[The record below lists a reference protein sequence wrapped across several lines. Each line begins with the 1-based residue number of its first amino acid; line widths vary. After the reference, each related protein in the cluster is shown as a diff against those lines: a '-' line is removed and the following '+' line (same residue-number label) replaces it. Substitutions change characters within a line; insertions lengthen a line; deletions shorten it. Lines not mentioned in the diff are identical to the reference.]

1 MKVNKGGVLM
11 ITNESIVAEIVTDIP
26 LSADIFRKYGIDFCC
41 GGNMSIN
48 EAVKNK
54 KVDAETLI
62 DEINELPNH
71 DQGNINVKYL
81 DAPSL
86 IQYIQSRYHETI
98 REEFKN
104 LSPYVT
110 KIAKVHGPNHPFL
123 IQLQDL
129 YRQYRDGMLEHM
141 AQEDEH
147 DFPALIKLSRGEQV
161 DHSSDI
167 IQSLV
172 DDHTQTGQLLEDMRE
187 LTNQYQPP
195 SEACQT
201 WRLVYHRLENL
212 ERETHEH
219 VHLENHVLFNKFS

>member
-1 MKVNKGGVLM
+1 MRVNKGGVLM

-41 GGNMSIN
+41 GGNISIN

-86 IQYIQSRYHETI
+86 IQYIQSRYHETM

-110 KIAKVHGPNHPFL
+110 KVAKVHGPNHPFL

-219 VHLENHVLFNKFS
+219 VHLESLIAYL

>member
-1 MKVNKGGVLM
+1 M
-11 ITNESIVAEIVTDIP
+11 
-26 LSADIFRKYGIDFCC
+26 
-41 GGNMSIN
+41 
-48 EAVKNK
+48 
-54 KVDAETLI
+54 
-62 DEINELPNH
+62 
-71 DQGNINVKYL
+71 KYL

-86 IQYIQSRYHETI
+86 IQYIQSRYHETM

-110 KIAKVHGPNHPFL
+110 KVAKVHGPNHPFL

-187 LTNQYQPP
+187 LTSQYQP
-195 SEACQT
+195 
-201 WRLVYHRLENL
+201 LVSLPNL
-212 ERETHEH
+212 EISISSSNEFRT
-219 VHLENHVLFNKFS
+219 

>member
-1 MKVNKGGVLM
+1 M

-41 GGNMSIN
+41 GGNISIN
-48 EAVKNK
+48 EAVKNN

-86 IQYIQSRYHETI
+86 IQYIQSRYHETM

-172 DDHTQTGQLLEDMRE
+172 DDHTQTGQVLEDMRE

>member
-1 MKVNKGGVLM
+1 MKINKGGISM
-11 ITNESIVAEIVTDIP
+11 ITNESIVADIVTDMP

-41 GGNMSIN
+41 GGNITIN

-54 KVDAETLI
+54 KIDADTLI
-62 DEINELPNH
+62 EEINALPKH

-86 IQYIQSRYHETI
+86 IQYIQSRYHETM

-110 KIAKVHGPNHPFL
+110 KVAKVHGPNHPFL

-147 DFPALIKLSRGEQV
+147 DFPALIKLSRGEEV
-161 DHSSDI
+161 NHASDI

-172 DDHTQTGQLLEDMRE
+172 DDHTHTGQLLEDMRE

-201 WRLVYHRLENL
+201 WRLVYNRLENL

>member
-41 GGNMSIN
+41 GGNISIN

-86 IQYIQSRYHETI
+86 IQYIQSRYHETM

-110 KIAKVHGPNHPFL
+110 KVAKVHGPNHPFL

>member
-1 MKVNKGGVLM
+1 M
-11 ITNESIVAEIVTDIP
+11 
-26 LSADIFRKYGIDFCC
+26 
-41 GGNMSIN
+41 
-48 EAVKNK
+48 
-54 KVDAETLI
+54 
-62 DEINELPNH
+62 
-71 DQGNINVKYL
+71 
-81 DAPSL
+81 
-86 IQYIQSRYHETI
+86 

-110 KIAKVHGPNHPFL
+110 KVAKVHGPNHPFL

-161 DHSSDI
+161 DYSSDI

-187 LTNQYQPP
+187 LTNQYQP
-195 SEACQT
+195 
-201 WRLVYHRLENL
+201 LVKLAKL
-212 ERETHEH
+212 GD
-219 VHLENHVLFNKFS
+219 

>member
-1 MKVNKGGVLM
+1 MRVNKGGVLM

-41 GGNMSIN
+41 GGNTSIN

-86 IQYIQSRYHETI
+86 IQYIQSRYHETM

-110 KIAKVHGPNHPFL
+110 KVAKVHGPNHPFL

>member
-1 MKVNKGGVLM
+1 MRVNKGGVLM

-41 GGNMSIN
+41 GGNISIN

-110 KIAKVHGPNHPFL
+110 KVAKVHGPNHPFL

-167 IQSLV
+167 IQNLV

>member
-41 GGNMSIN
+41 GGNISIN

-172 DDHTQTGQLLEDMRE
+172 DDHTQTGQVLEDMRE

>member
-1 MKVNKGGVLM
+1 M
-11 ITNESIVAEIVTDIP
+11 ITNESIVADIVTDMP

-41 GGNMSIN
+41 GGNITIN

-54 KVDAETLI
+54 KIDADTLI
-62 DEINELPNH
+62 EEINALPKH

-81 DAPSL
+81 DEPSL
-86 IQYIQSRYHETI
+86 IQYIQSRYHETM

-110 KIAKVHGPNHPFL
+110 KVAKVHGPNHPFL

-147 DFPALIKLSRGEQV
+147 DFPALIKLSRGEEV
-161 DHSSDI
+161 DYASDI

-172 DDHTQTGQLLEDMRE
+172 DDHTHTGQLLEDMRE

-201 WRLVYHRLENL
+201 WRLVYNRLENL

>member
-1 MKVNKGGVLM
+1 MRVNKGGVLM

-41 GGNMSIN
+41 GGNISIN

-110 KIAKVHGPNHPFL
+110 KVAKVHGPNHPFL

>member
-1 MKVNKGGVLM
+1 MRVNKGGVLM

-41 GGNMSIN
+41 GGNISIN

-86 IQYIQSRYHETI
+86 IQYIQSRYHETM

-110 KIAKVHGPNHPFL
+110 KVAKVHGPNHPFL

-187 LTNQYQPP
+187 LTSQYQPP

>member
-41 GGNMSIN
+41 SGNISIN

-86 IQYIQSRYHETI
+86 IQYIQSRYHETM

-110 KIAKVHGPNHPFL
+110 KVAKVHGPNHPFL

>member
-41 GGNMSIN
+41 GGNISIN

-86 IQYIQSRYHETI
+86 IQYIQSRYHETM

-104 LSPYVT
+104 LSLCY
-110 KIAKVHGPNHPFL
+110 KSG
-123 IQLQDL
+123 
-129 YRQYRDGMLEHM
+129 
-141 AQEDEH
+141 
-147 DFPALIKLSRGEQV
+147 
-161 DHSSDI
+161 
-167 IQSLV
+167 
-172 DDHTQTGQLLEDMRE
+172 
-187 LTNQYQPP
+187 
-195 SEACQT
+195 
-201 WRLVYHRLENL
+201 
-212 ERETHEH
+212 
-219 VHLENHVLFNKFS
+219 

>member
-41 GGNMSIN
+41 GGNISIN

-86 IQYIQSRYHETI
+86 IQYIQSRYHETM

-110 KIAKVHGPNHPFL
+110 KVAKVHGPNHPFL

-129 YRQYRDGMLEHM
+129 YRQYRDGMLELWLKKM
-141 AQEDEH
+141 NMISQ
-147 DFPALIKLSRGEQV
+147 R
-161 DHSSDI
+161 
-167 IQSLV
+167 
-172 DDHTQTGQLLEDMRE
+172 
-187 LTNQYQPP
+187 
-195 SEACQT
+195 
-201 WRLVYHRLENL
+201 
-212 ERETHEH
+212 
-219 VHLENHVLFNKFS
+219 

>member
-26 LSADIFRKYGIDFCC
+26 LSADIFRKYAIDFCC
-41 GGNMSIN
+41 GGNISIN

>member
-1 MKVNKGGVLM
+1 M

-41 GGNMSIN
+41 GGNISIN

-71 DQGNINVKYL
+71 DQGNINAKYL

-86 IQYIQSRYHETI
+86 IQYIQSRYHETM

-110 KIAKVHGPNHPFL
+110 KVAKVHGPNHPFL

-161 DHSSDI
+161 DYSSDI

>member
-41 GGNMSIN
+41 GGNISIN
-48 EAVKNK
+48 RAVKNK

-86 IQYIQSRYHETI
+86 IQYIQSRYHETM

-110 KIAKVHGPNHPFL
+110 KVAKVHGPNHPFL

-187 LTNQYQPP
+187 LTSQYQYP
-195 SEACQT
+195 
-201 WRLVYHRLENL
+201 
-212 ERETHEH
+212 
-219 VHLENHVLFNKFS
+219 

>member
-1 MKVNKGGVLM
+1 MKLM
-11 ITNESIVAEIVTDIP
+11 NFQTTS
-26 LSADIFRKYGIDFCC
+26 
-41 GGNMSIN
+41 
-48 EAVKNK
+48 
-54 KVDAETLI
+54 
-62 DEINELPNH
+62 
-71 DQGNINVKYL
+71 GNINVKYL

-86 IQYIQSRYHETI
+86 IQYIQSRYHETM

-110 KIAKVHGPNHPFL
+110 KVAKVHGPNHPFL

-187 LTNQYQPP
+187 LTANINL
-195 SEACQT
+195 
-201 WRLVYHRLENL
+201 LVKLAKL
-212 ERETHEH
+212 GD
-219 VHLENHVLFNKFS
+219 

>member
-1 MKVNKGGVLM
+1 M

-71 DQGNINVKYL
+71 NQGNINVKYL
-81 DAPSL
+81 DAASL
-86 IQYIQSRYHETI
+86 IQYIQSRYHETM

-129 YRQYRDGMLEHM
+129 YRQYLDGMLEHM

>member
-1 MKVNKGGVLM
+1 MRVNKGGVLM

-41 GGNMSIN
+41 GGNISIN

-86 IQYIQSRYHETI
+86 IQYIQSRYHETM

-110 KIAKVHGPNHPFL
+110 KVAKVHGPNHPFL

>member
-1 MKVNKGGVLM
+1 M

-71 DQGNINVKYL
+71 NQGNINVKYL
-81 DAPSL
+81 DAASL
-86 IQYIQSRYHETI
+86 IQYIQSRYHETM

-187 LTNQYQPP
+187 LTSQYQPP

>member
-1 MKVNKGGVLM
+1 
-11 ITNESIVAEIVTDIP
+11 
-26 LSADIFRKYGIDFCC
+26 
-41 GGNMSIN
+41 
-48 EAVKNK
+48 
-54 KVDAETLI
+54 
-62 DEINELPNH
+62 
-71 DQGNINVKYL
+71 
-81 DAPSL
+81 
-86 IQYIQSRYHETI
+86 
-98 REEFKN
+98 
-104 LSPYVT
+104 
-110 KIAKVHGPNHPFL
+110 
-123 IQLQDL
+123 
-129 YRQYRDGMLEHM
+129 LEHM

-219 VHLENHVLFNKFS
+219 VHLENHVL

>member
-41 GGNMSIN
+41 GGNISIN

-86 IQYIQSRYHETI
+86 IQYIQSRYHETM

-110 KIAKVHGPNHPFL
+110 KVAKVHGPNHPFL

-187 LTNQYQPP
+187 LTSQYQPP

-201 WRLVYHRLENL
+201 WRLVYHRLMNL

-219 VHLENHVLFNKFS
+219 VYLENHVLFNKFS

>member
-1 MKVNKGGVLM
+1 MRQLK
-11 ITNESIVAEIVTDIP
+11 I
-26 LSADIFRKYGIDFCC
+26 
-41 GGNMSIN
+41 
-48 EAVKNK
+48 

-86 IQYIQSRYHETI
+86 IQYIQSRYHETM

-110 KIAKVHGPNHPFL
+110 KVAKVHGPNHPFL

-147 DFPALIKLSRGEQV
+147 DFQR
-161 DHSSDI
+161 
-167 IQSLV
+167 
-172 DDHTQTGQLLEDMRE
+172 
-187 LTNQYQPP
+187 
-195 SEACQT
+195 
-201 WRLVYHRLENL
+201 
-212 ERETHEH
+212 
-219 VHLENHVLFNKFS
+219 

>member
-41 GGNMSIN
+41 GGNISIN

-86 IQYIQSRYHETI
+86 IQYIQSRYHETM

-110 KIAKVHGPNHPFL
+110 KVAKVHGPNHPFL

-187 LTNQYQPP
+187 LTSQYQPP
-195 SEACQT
+195 SEA
-201 WRLVYHRLENL
+201 
-212 ERETHEH
+212 
-219 VHLENHVLFNKFS
+219 

>member
-11 ITNESIVAEIVTDIP
+11 ITNESIVAEIVADIP

-41 GGNMSIN
+41 GGNISIN

-129 YRQYRDGMLEHM
+129 YRQYRDGMLKHM

-172 DDHTQTGQLLEDMRE
+172 DDHTQTGQVLEDMRE